1 MPEKAQVYMLPKETE
16 EYLLNVFHKN
26 PLINTAIN
34 ACKKHNENAAALGN
48 NQEQTFLICGGTLFK
63 AILNNRENLDKVYGI
78 SDIDIIYFDQ
88 NTSYEAEDRIIKSVL
103 SNINSDIQNI
113 FDIKNQAR
121 VHIWKSE
128 KYGKEVK
135 PYRSAEEPLHL
146 ASTHLQMA
154 ALKIVCQSTLIEIY
168 SPFWYYDIMHYY
180 IRYNDKS
187 EHGIEGF
194 YEKSNDWKNKY
205 SRFSIIFPK

>member
-16 EYLLNVFHKN
+16 DYLLDIFCKN
-26 PLINTAIN
+26 PLMNTAIK
-34 ACKKHNENAAALGN
+34 ACKKHNENAAASN
-48 NQEQTFLICGGTLFK
+48 NDQEHTFLICGSTLFK
-63 AILNNRENLDKVYGI
+63 AIINDRGNLDKVYGI
-78 SDIDIIYFDQ
+78 SDIDIIYFDHD
-88 NTSYEAEDRIIKSVL
+88 TSYEAEDRIIKSVL
-103 SNINSDIQNI
+103 SNIDSDIQNM
-113 FDIKNQAR
+113 FDIKNQAK

-128 KYGKEVK
+128 KYGIKVK
-135 PYRSAEEPLHL
+135 PYQSAEEPLHL

-154 ALKIVCQSTLIEIY
+154 ALKIVNQSTFIEIY

-187 EHGIEGF
+187 EHGIEKF

-205 SRFSIIFPK
+205 SRFNIILP